1 MVQKRNLVLLA
12 PGPTEV
18 DPVVLEAMSK
28 PAESHFAQPF
38 ANTFGNTITMV
49 RELFQ
54 SRDPK
59 AQPFVIGGS
68 GSLGWDFVATNF
80 LEPGENALCLST
92 GFFSDCFVDCLSSYG
107 VATNK
112 LTVPIGGAHDLKVVE
127 QELSKKKYKIL
138 VATHVETSTAVLT
151 PLKPLSDLIKRVS
164 PETLLVVDGVASIG
178 AEEFYFDD
186 WAIDIVLTGSQKAVS
201 APPGLSIL
209 MVSARA
215 MEIGLDP
222 NRSVRTWYASLPRWL
237 PIMQSYEKKE
247 IKYFATPPTQ
257 LVHALHTALT
267 GILST
272 PMEQRFQEHREKSAQ
287 VKAAVT
293 ELGLTQLATDPKYQA
308 NGLTAFWLPE
318 GLSAKELLA
327 TMTEKGFVLS
337 GGMHKEH
344 GQRYVRFGHMGYS
357 VVREPVRHIGAGLQ
371 ALRESI
377 IEFYLTQQP
386 AGINFPA
393 HANVEYEYSTSP
405 DDWKLNG
412 QQILD
417 LGIEVI

>member
-1 MVQKRNLVLLA
+1 MLLA

-18 DPVVLEAMSK
+18 DPAVLDAMSK

-38 ANTFGNTITMV
+38 ADTFGNTLTKV
-49 RELFQ
+49 RQLFQ
-54 SRDPK
+54 SHDPR

-80 LEPGENALCLST
+80 IEPGEHVLCLTT
-92 GFFSDCFVDCLSSYG
+92 GFFSEAFADCLAAYG

-112 LTVPIGGAHDLKVVE
+112 MTVPVGGAHDLKDIE
-127 QELSKKKYKIL
+127 NELKTTKYKAL
-138 VATHVETSTAVLT
+138 VATHVETATAVLT
-151 PLKPLSDLIKRVS
+151 PLKPLSDLLKRVS

-186 WAIDIVLTGSQKAVS
+186 WEIDIVLTGSQKAVS

-209 MVSARA
+209 MVSPRA
-215 MEIGLDP
+215 MDIGLEQTK
-222 NRSVRTWYASLPRWL
+222 SVRTWYASLPRWL

-267 GILST
+267 SILST
-272 PMEQRFQEHREKSAQ
+272 PLEQRFQAHREKSAQ
-287 VKAAVT
+287 VKAAIT

-318 GLSAKELLA
+318 GLTAKELLA

-357 VVREPVRHIGAGLQ
+357 VVHEPVRHIGAGLQ

-377 IEFYLTQQP
+377 IEFYLSRQP
-386 AGINFPA
+386 SNGFPA
-393 HANVEYEYSTSP
+393 NANVEYEYSASP
-405 DDWKLNG
+405 EEWQMNG
-412 QQILD
+412 QQVLD

>member
-1 MVQKRNLVLLA
+1 MVQRIKKVLLA

-18 DPVVLEAMSK
+18 DPAVLEAMSR

-38 ANTFGNTITMV
+38 ADTFGNTLTMV
-49 RELFQ
+49 RKLFQ
-54 SRDPK
+54 SNDLE

-80 LEPGENALCLST
+80 IDPGEAVLCLST
-92 GFFSDCFVDCLSSYG
+92 GYFSDAFADCLSAYG
-107 VATNK
+107 TAVNK
-112 LTVPIGGAHDLKVVE
+112 MTVPIGSAHSLKDIE
-127 QELSKKKYKIL
+127 RELSSVKYKAV
-138 VATHVETSTAVLT
+138 VATHVETSTGVLT
-151 PLKPLSDLIKRVS
+151 PLKPLSDLLKRVS
-164 PETLLVVDGVASIG
+164 PETLFVVDGVASIG

-186 WAIDIVLTGSQKAVS
+186 WAIDVVLTGSQKAVS

-209 MVSARA
+209 MVSSRA
-215 MEIGLDP
+215 LQIGLSETKSP
-222 NRSVRTWYASLPRWL
+222 RTWYASLPRWL

-257 LVHALHTALT
+257 LVHALNTALSDM
-267 GILST
+267 LSR
-272 PMEQRFQEHREKSAQ
+272 PLEQRYQEHREKSAQ

-318 GLSAKELLA
+318 GLTAKEFLT
-327 TMTEKGFVLS
+327 TMTDKGFVLS
-337 GGMHKEH
+337 GGMHKEV
-344 GQRYVRFGHMGYS
+344 GQKYVRFGHMGYS
-357 VVREPVRHIGAGLQ
+357 VVEEPVRHIGAGLQ

-377 IEFYLTQQP
+377 VEHYLTQQEQTS
-386 AGINFPA
+386 FPA
-393 HANVEYEYSTSP
+393 NANVEYEYSASP
-405 DDWKLNG
+405 ERWQLNG
-412 QQILD
+412 QQVLD

>member
-1 MVQKRNLVLLA
+1 MVQRRQTVLLA

-28 PAESHFAQPF
+28 PAESHFAYPF
-38 ANTFGNTITMV
+38 AETFGNTLTMV
-49 RELFQ
+49 RHLFQ
-54 SRDPK
+54 SKDPN
-59 AQPFVIGGS
+59 AQPFVISGS

-80 LEPGENALCLST
+80 IEPGENVLCLST
-92 GFFSDCFVDCLSSYG
+92 GFFSDAFADCLSAYG
-107 VATNK
+107 VAVNK
-112 LTVPIGGAHDLKVVE
+112 MTVPIGGAHDLADVE
-127 QELSKKKYKIL
+127 RELRARHHKAL
-138 VATHVETSTAVLT
+138 VATHVETSTGVLT
-151 PLKPLSDLIKRVS
+151 PLKPLADLLKRVS

-186 WAIDIVLTGSQKAVS
+186 WNIDIVLTGSQKAVS

-209 MVSARA
+209 MVSPRA
-215 MEIGLDP
+215 MEIGLSQTK
-222 NRSVRTWYASLPRWL
+222 SVRTWYASLPRWL

-257 LVHALHTALT
+257 LVHALHTSLT
-267 GILST
+267 NILSS
-272 PMEQRFQEHREKSAQ
+272 PLEQRFQEHREKSAQ
-287 VKAAVT
+287 VKAAIT
-293 ELGLTQLATDPKYQA
+293 ELGLTQLATDPTYQA

-318 GLSAKELLA
+318 GLTAKELLA

-357 VVREPVRHIGAGLQ
+357 VISEPVRHIGAGIQ

-377 IEFYLTQQP
+377 IEYYLSQQMSS
-386 AGINFPA
+386 GFPA
-393 HANVEYEYSTSP
+393 NANVEYEYSASSE
-405 DDWKLNG
+405 DWQMNG
-412 QQILD
+412 QQVLD
-417 LGIEVI
+417 FGIEVI